1 MFLWFIGTATVA
13 VLFVFRDDRFDF
25 RVLAL
30 GAVVPDLVDV
40 WSGGAWVF
48 HSVLGSVAVLAV
60 VMATA
65 RRGSL
70 TRRRWLALPIGMFFH
85 LVFDGAFNNTK
96 VFWWPFAGFGFNGSP
111 IPSFDRPVL
120 SVIFEIV
127 GALLIAW
134 VWRENSL
141 STPSVRREFLRTGHL
156 RLIER

>member
-1 MFLWFIGTATVA
+1 MLLWFIGTAFIS
-13 VLFVFRDDRFDF
+13 VLFVFRDDRFDY

-30 GAVVPDLVDV
+30 GALLPDVIDIFT
-40 WSGGAWVF
+40 GGAWVF
-48 HSVLGSVAVLAV
+48 HSVLGSVLALAL
-60 VMATA
+60 VMAFA
-65 RRGSL
+65 RRGTAARRMSL
-70 TRRRWLALPIGMFFH
+70 AIPIGMFMH

-96 VFWWPFAGFGFNGSP
+96 VFWWPFAGFSFKGSP

>member
-70 TRRRWLALPIGMFFH
+70 ARRRWLALPIGMFFH
-85 LVFDGAFNNTK
+85 LVFDGVTALSHENRALEFAHDLAIL
-96 VFWWPFAGFGFNGSP
+96 VFA
-111 IPSFDRPVL
+111 D
-120 SVIFEIV
+120 
-127 GALLIAW
+127 GAHRDEPGCGA
-134 VWRENSL
+134 
-141 STPSVRREFLRTGHL
+141 
-156 RLIER
+156 

>member
-70 TRRRWLALPIGMFFH
+70 ARRRWLALPIGMFFH

-96 VFWWPFAGFGFNGSP
+96 VFWWPFAGISFNGSP

-141 STPSVRREFLRTGHL
+141 SAPSVRREFLRTGHL

>member
-1 MFLWFIGTATVA
+1 
-13 VLFVFRDDRFDF
+13 
-25 RVLAL
+25 
-30 GAVVPDLVDV
+30 
-40 WSGGAWVF
+40 
-48 HSVLGSVAVLAV
+48 
-60 VMATA
+60 
-65 RRGSL
+65 
-70 TRRRWLALPIGMFFH
+70 MFFH

-96 VFWWPFAGFGFNGSP
+96 VFWWPFAGFSFNGSP

-120 SVIFEIV
+120 SAIFEIV

>member
-1 MFLWFIGTATVA
+1 MFLWFFGTATVA

-30 GAVVPDLVDV
+30 GSVAPDIIDV

-48 HSVLGSVAVLAV
+48 HSVLGSVVVLGV

-70 TRRRWLALPIGMFFH
+70 TRRRWLALPIGMLFH

-96 VFWWPFAGFGFNGSP
+96 VFWWPFAGIGFDGAP
-111 IPSFDRPVL
+111 IPSFDRPIL
-120 SVIFEIV
+120 SLIFEII

-141 STPSVRREFLRTGHL
+141 STPSVRREFMRTGHL

>member
-1 MFLWFIGTATVA
+1 MFLWFIGTAIIS
-13 VLFVFRDDRFDF
+13 VLFVFRDERFDY

-30 GAVVPDLVDV
+30 GALLPDLIDIF
-40 WSGGAWVF
+40 SGGAWVF
-48 HSVLGSVAVLAV
+48 HSVLGSVLALAL
-60 VMATA
+60 VMAFA
-65 RRGSL
+65 RRGTAARRMSL
-70 TRRRWLALPIGMFFH
+70 AIPIGMFMH

-96 VFWWPFAGFGFNGSP
+96 VFWWPFAGFSFNGSP